1 MFIFKLEPV
10 LKHRKRIEEKIQI
23 ELADLKTAHGKAQK
37 RLDSLHH
44 AKNRNEEEILNKYK
58 KGKTS
63 LSEIILYI
71 HYIKKLKMDIEQQR
85 EAVRKLEERMEDKR
99 KELLK
104 ASQER
109 KIIEKLKE
117 NSEREYIRLLLRKE
131 RVFLDEIGTNRHA
144 RKTLKR

>member
-1 MFIFKLEPV
+1 MFIFKLEP
-10 LKHRKRIEEKIQI
+10 LLRHRKRIEEKIQI
-23 ELADLKTAHGKAQK
+23 ELADLKTAYGKAQK

-44 AKNRNEEEILNKYK
+44 AKSRNEEEILNKYK

-63 LSEIILYI
+63 LSEIILYVY
-71 HYIKKLKMDIEQQR
+71 YINKLKKDIKQQR
-85 EAVRKLEERMEDKR
+85 EVVKKLEERIEDKR

-117 NSEREYIRLLLRKE
+117 NSENDYIRSILRKE
-131 RVFLDEIGTNRHA
+131 RIFLDEIAANQYT